1 MKVLNNYV
9 RSDLK
14 VYEIIIAM
22 ILMFVYGYIGGSYL
36 EREKQDKINSQLK
49 EEYDQLRSNYDL
61 VEIEYKWQLETCLQQ
76 LGDMQDDYDVNND
89 GKINTQDY
97 VAIKN
102 YIMNKDELGDQMNE
116 RAKELIEELSWVNS
130 TDEELRNVKIINRL
144 KKIIKEL
151 EQ

>member
-14 VYEIIIAM
+14 VYEVIIAV
-22 ILMFVYGYIGGSYL
+22 ILMFVYGYIGGSYF

-76 LGDMQDDYDVNND
+76 LGDLQDKYELDGDVD
-89 GKINTQDY
+89 
-97 VAIKN
+97 
-102 YIMNKDELGDQMNE
+102 DE
-116 RAKELIEELSWVNS
+116 
-130 TDEELRNVKIINRL
+130 
-144 KKIIKEL
+144 
-151 EQ
+151 